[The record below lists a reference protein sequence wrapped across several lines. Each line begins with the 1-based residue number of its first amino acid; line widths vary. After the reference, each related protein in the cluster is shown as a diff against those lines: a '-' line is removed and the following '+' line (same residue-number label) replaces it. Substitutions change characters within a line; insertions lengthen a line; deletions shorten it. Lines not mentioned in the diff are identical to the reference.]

1 MSCEKGQIEEK
12 LKNAWNLLLIVMLS
26 KFEKQIQLKMGA
38 KAQLSGLTAEV
49 FFFTSLNSHRSFV
62 KLKTY
67 LSISGFLS
75 RNRICNK

>member
-26 KFEKQIQLKMGA
+26 KFEKQIQLNMGA

-49 FFFTSLNSHRSFV
+49 FFLQV
-62 KLKTY
+62 
-67 LSISGFLS
+67 
-75 RNRICNK
+75 